1 MSMISPVSVAGR
13 ALLALG
19 IALFLGGLV
28 GSLIGVRYSVTLSGS
43 ETLPEG
49 GALSI
54 SVYTLTSSGRVRVEV
69 WNATT
74 AYYIAGIRGDP
85 RSLMKGLEAFNI
97 STGNEDFRTDFRLGV
112 VYGVAEV
119 RASRGILAALPG
131 LSRVLRFNI
140 HQLEP
145 VEPGH
150 YVLEKKLGV
159 NEALIFFA
167 VGRNVTY
174 SFSYSVAE
182 KNALAPDTISLA
194 GALTSLAGLA
204 VLRLGVRSGSSS
216 RRRGGSGP

>member
-1 MSMISPVSVAGR
+1 MSAIGPVSVAGR
-13 ALLALG
+13 ALIALG
-19 IALFLGGLV
+19 VALFLGGLV

-43 ETLPEG
+43 EALPEG

-54 SVYTLTSSGRVRVEV
+54 SVYTLTSAGIVRIEV
-69 WNATT
+69 WNAST

-97 STGNEDFRTDFRLGV
+97 TTGNENFRTDFRLGV

-119 RASRGILAALPG
+119 RAGRGILAALPG

-145 VEPGH
+145 EGPGH
-150 YVLEKKLGV
+150 YVLEKRLGV

-167 VGRNVTY
+167 VGGNVSYT
-174 SFSYSVAE
+174 FTYSVAE
-182 KNALAPDTISLA
+182 KNALAPDTVSLA

-204 VLRLGVRSGSSS
+204 VLRLGSGRSASSS
-216 RRRGGSGP
+216 RRRGG